1 MKLHKAA
8 LILIFSLSALQ
19 SYADSF
25 DILFGAYDLSAKTE
39 SASGSS
45 TNIGGY
51 KLTYSHNLA
60 PQFTLTAG
68 YTLIMSDTI
77 GGDLSFGFDLGG
89 NYYFLTPSDRLV
101 SETKN
106 ATMTIAHKLRPYVGL
121 TFHQR
126 QFQSVKSNYAG
137 FGLNAGSTFDIN
149 KDYELKALFRYIT
162 LSGPQNATAT
172 ELSILLGLTIII
184 TD

>member
-1 MKLHKAA
+1 MMLHKAA
-8 LILIFSLSALQ
+8 LIIIISLTAFNSF
-19 SYADSF
+19 ADNF
-25 DILFGAYDLSAKTE
+25 DILFGAYDLSAKTDT
-39 SASGSS
+39 ASGSS
-45 TNIGGY
+45 SNIGAY

-68 YTLIMSDTI
+68 YTLIMSKTV

-106 ATMTIAHKLRPYVGL
+106 ATMTISNKLRPYVGL

-137 FGLNAGSTFDIN
+137 FGLNVGSTFDVN

-172 ELSILLGLTIII
+172 ELSLMFGITILI